1 VFCVDIP
8 LIVQH
13 FLVHLQESGK
23 KHSTISMYKHD
34 LNAFF
39 RWLNQ
44 QHPHITPETLPEG
57 REYYEEYF
65 TYLKEK
71 NLSEAN
77 LRRVASHL
85 NGLLRFYDLI
95 DQIGSLKATT
105 KKQRELTDNDFISKN
120 DAHLLLDSVI
130 SHKNLTDTQLKI
142 HEHIAPRNQSILILM
157 LHYGLTINEIVSLN
171 IKDINFSQNAL
182 TITTNKGKRVLDIS
196 RDDKKII
203 YNYFSAIPSLFKPK
217 DYTDDPLFLS
227 FHPQKMVYWYDYNLN
242 KPRRI
247 SLIGVKRMIE
257 KEVQRSGIQAKVRS
271 TQFRNSCIIKKL
283 LEGYSNEQIIYYF
296 GLSSRHALYRYKRY
310 LKSV

>member
-1 VFCVDIP
+1 MDIP
-8 LIVQH
+8 LIVQR
-13 FLVHLQESGK
+13 FLVHLHESGK

-44 QHPHITPETLPEG
+44 QHPHMTPETLPEG
-57 REYYEEYF
+57 RERYEEYF

-105 KKQRELTDNDFISKN
+105 KKQRELTDNDFISEN
-120 DAHLLLDSVI
+120 DTRLLLDSVI
-130 SHKNLTDTQLKI
+130 RHKNLTDTQLKI

-203 YNYFSAIPSLFKPK
+203 YNYFSAIPLLFKPK

-271 TQFRNSCIIKKL
+271 TQFRNSCILKKL
-283 LEGYSNEQIIYYF
+283 LEGYSNEQTIYYF

-310 LKSV
+310 LKSI

>member
-1 VFCVDIP
+1 MDIP
-8 LIVQH
+8 LIVQR
-13 FLVHLQESGK
+13 FLVHLHESGK

-44 QHPHITPETLPEG
+44 QHPHMTPETLPEG
-57 REYYEEYF
+57 MERYEEYF

-105 KKQRELTDNDFISKN
+105 KKQRELTDNDFISEN
-120 DAHLLLDSVI
+120 DTRLLLDSVI
-130 SHKNLTDTQLKI
+130 RHKNLTDTQLKI

-271 TQFRNSCIIKKL
+271 TQFRNSCILKKL
-283 LEGYSNEQIIYYF
+283 LEGYSNEQTIYYF

-310 LKSV
+310 LKSI

>member
-1 VFCVDIP
+1 MDIP
-8 LIVQH
+8 LIVQR
-13 FLVHLQESGK
+13 FLVHLHESEK

-34 LNAFF
+34 LHAFF

-44 QHPHITPETLPEG
+44 QHPHIAPETLPEG
-57 REYYEEYF
+57 RECYEEYF

-95 DQIGSLKATT
+95 HQIGVLKATT

-120 DAHLLLDSVI
+120 DACLLLESVI

-142 HEHIAPRNQSILILM
+142 HEYIASRNQSILILM
-157 LHYGLTINEIVSLN
+157 LHYGLTINEVVSLN
-171 IKDINFSQNAL
+171 IKDINFSQNTL
-182 TITTNKGKRVLDIS
+182 TITTTKGKRILDLS
-196 RDDKKII
+196 SDDKKII

-257 KEVQRSGIQAKVRS
+257 KEVQRSGLQAKVRS
-271 TQFRNSCIIKKL
+271 TQFRNSCILNKL

-310 LKSV
+310 LKSS

>member
-1 VFCVDIP
+1 MDIP
-8 LIVQH
+8 LIVQR
-13 FLVHLQESGK
+13 FLVHLHESGK

-44 QHPHITPETLPEG
+44 QYPHIAPETLPEG
-57 REYYEEYF
+57 RECYEEYF

-95 DQIGSLKATT
+95 HQIGVLKAPT
-105 KKQRELTDNDFISKN
+105 KKQRELTDNDFISKD
-120 DAHLLLDSVI
+120 DACLLLESVI

-142 HEHIAPRNQSILILM
+142 HEHIASRNQSILILM
-157 LHYGLTINEIVSLN
+157 LHYGLTINEVVSLN

-182 TITTNKGKRVLDIS
+182 TITTTKGKRILDLS
-196 RDDKKII
+196 SDDKKII

-257 KEVQRSGIQAKVRS
+257 KEVQRSGLQAKVRS
-271 TQFRNSCIIKKL
+271 TQFRNSCILNKL
-283 LEGYSNEQIIYYF
+283 LEGYSNEQIIHYF
-296 GLSSRHALYRYKRY
+296 GLSTRHALYRYKRY
-310 LKSV
+310 LKSS

>member
-1 VFCVDIP
+1 MDIP
-8 LIVQH
+8 LIVQR

-39 RWLNQ
+39 CWLHQ
-44 QHPHITPETLPEG
+44 QHPHIAPETLPEG
-57 REYYEEYF
+57 RECYEEYF

-95 DQIGSLKATT
+95 HQIGVLKATT
-105 KKQRELTDNDFISKN
+105 KKQRELTDNDFISEN
-120 DAHLLLDSVI
+120 DAFLLLESVI

-142 HEHIAPRNQSILILM
+142 HEHIASRNQSILILM
-157 LHYGLTINEIVSLN
+157 LHYGLTINEVVSLN

-182 TITTNKGKRVLDIS
+182 TITTNKGKRILDLS
-196 RDDKKII
+196 SDDKKII

-257 KEVQRSGIQAKVRS
+257 KEVQRSGLQAKVRS
-271 TQFRNSCIIKKL
+271 TQFRNSCILNKL

-310 LKSV
+310 LKSS

>member
-1 VFCVDIP
+1 MDIP

-44 QHPHITPETLPEG
+44 QNPHVTPETLPEG
-57 REYYEEYF
+57 RERYEEYF

-77 LRRVASHL
+77 LKRVASHL

-95 DQIGSLKATT
+95 DQIGVLKATT

-120 DAHLLLDSVI
+120 DTHLLLDSVI

>member
-1 VFCVDIP
+1 MEIP
-8 LIVQH
+8 LIVQR
-13 FLVHLQESGK
+13 FLVHLQESEK

-39 RWLNQ
+39 RWLNK

-57 REYYEEYF
+57 RKCYEEYF

-77 LRRVASHL
+77 LKRVTSHL

-95 DQIGSLKATT
+95 DQIGALKATT
-105 KKQRELTDNDFISKN
+105 KKQRELTDNDFISEN
-120 DAHLLLDSVI
+120 DTRLLLNSVI
-130 SHKNLTDTQLKI
+130 SLKHLTDTQLKI
-142 HEHIAPRNQSILILM
+142 YEHIASRNQSILILM
-157 LHYGLTINEIVSLN
+157 LHYGLTINEVVSLN
-171 IKDINFSQNAL
+171 VKDINFSQNAL
-182 TITTNKGKRVLDIS
+182 TITTNKGKRVLNLC

-271 TQFRNSCIIKKL
+271 TQFRNSCILKKL